1 MDDKVKELQKEVA
14 HLQKRVDDLLDL
26 KADLTR
32 GLQDE
37 WRQKEE
43 VLESLREFTPQEK
56 RKLKFWDGK
65 RWSNGEYIKEEDL
78 FYCEDDG
85 RKGEF
90 AFRRDVKKWYYTK

>member
-43 VLESLREFTPQEK
+43 VLESL
-56 RKLKFWDGK
+56 
-65 RWSNGEYIKEEDL
+65 
-78 FYCEDDG
+78 
-85 RKGEF
+85 
-90 AFRRDVKKWYYTK
+90 